1 MSKRKNENQIS
12 STSNDNVYKKRKYD
26 EKENSITKDTNLQKK
41 RKYGEDENSVTNDD
55 NIQSISSHKKQR
67 IQQNNLLDENI
78 FKDWF
83 VVPLKHIASTNIII
97 RLWINQSTIDQ
108 ISNLF
113 NNSADILRDW
123 RKLKNS
129 INDKILT
136 LRLPESITQQ
146 LVSINKFIG
155 TELYKWI
162 KYHDKDILY
171 NDKSEYLAINYI
183 CNIEWTPRGTINYLQ
198 TARNILARDDN
209 SLSNDQKYQLAC
221 NYCLEDSIANYAQK
235 VNLASYLQT
244 TSYLQT
250 IRLHSQPMVYFWSSN
265 MYSTNIDS
273 TTADVKTIDA
283 LVSDYNNRNRTN
295 IDTNTYIFNILV
307 ENNCHKA
314 MNYVPIEYIWNR
326 LSYEEKSKKLTLV
339 INNINNSD
347 FICLLLSQLD
357 YKHQQKILQN
367 SYFLSV
373 KLTSF
378 LNNLLLSDYFL
389 PIAYNALNIMPEE
402 SFFYLIKAVVNRIG
416 SSLYSKIYDDNH
428 YKFIFK
434 ELWQF
439 APKRLKEYVLEC
451 NDTYIIQNFIVFK
464 LFLNDEINNDIDIAK
479 LVLADANATH
489 KNNIMFCGSLQCGVK
504 KCSDLI
510 IKNQWNFLDTFIK
523 LLISS
528 TEDINTLKQELIKD
542 HGYQITI
549 HFYQKQ
555 EYDKAEHFLKWCLES
570 DEKIKTFK
578 KELASKEFS
587 CQILESMVTSNKSDF
602 IEIEDYFQWCA
613 SNDLKVINE
622 LKESIPQKWFQEV
635 IFKLIEQDQYELLD
649 RILNWCFSND
659 QEKINNC
666 KNSFYTTKGSNSYCC
681 FSYLIYRLIEKDNS
695 FQLLDKFV
703 KWCFTDIQKINHF
716 KKWILCP
723 QDGIYSLCTYQLQ
736 KYEFELADKSVSW
749 FAISN
754 EEIELFK
761 NKFIVAKEIE
771 YILDDYMEE
780 LDKLQSLIK
789 WFSPSIEIIK
799 KFKDIVFN
807 MNYNSDF
814 SESLDRYLQECE
826 DLDHD
831 IKNDVNNIVE
841 NLLLNV
847 ENIISNN
854 QLAMNTIGELAF
866 NIKI

>member
-12 STSNDNVYKKRKYD
+12 STGNDNVYKKRKYD
-26 EKENSITKDTNLQKK
+26 EKENSITKNTNLQKK
-41 RKYGEDENSVTNDD
+41 RKYGEDENSLTNDD

-83 VVPLKHIASTNIII
+83 MVPLKHIASTNIVI
-97 RLWINQSTIDQ
+97 RLWINKSTINQ

-113 NNSADILRDW
+113 NNSTDIVCDW
-123 RKLKNS
+123 GELQNN

-136 LRLPESITQQ
+136 LCLPESITQQ
-146 LVSINKFIG
+146 LISINQFIG
-155 TELYKWI
+155 NKLFNWLE
-162 KYHDKDILY
+162 YHDNNMLCNKS
-171 NDKSEYLAINYI
+171 SEYLAVNYI

-198 TARNILARDDN
+198 TAKNILARDDN
-209 SLSNDQKYQLAC
+209 GLSNDQKYQLAC
-221 NYCLEDSIANYAQK
+221 NYCLEDSITNYAQK

-295 IDTNTYIFNILV
+295 IDTNTYIFNILI

-357 YKHQQKILQN
+357 YKQQQKILQN
-367 SYFLSV
+367 PYFLSV
-373 KLTSF
+373 TLTSF
-378 LNNLLLSDYFL
+378 LNDLLLSDYFL
-389 PIAYNALNIMPEE
+389 PIAYNALNIMPEK
-402 SFFYLIKAVVNRIG
+402 SFFYLIEAVVDRIG

-451 NDTYIIQNFIVFK
+451 NDTYLIRNFIVFK
-464 LFLNDEINNDIDIAK
+464 LSLNDEINNDIDIVK
-479 LVLADANATH
+479 LVLTDATAIH
-489 KNNIMFCGSLQCGVK
+489 KYNIMFLGSLNRGVK
-504 KCSDLI
+504 KCCDLI

-549 HFYQKQ
+549 HFYQNQ

-570 DEKIKTFK
+570 DKKIKTFK

-587 CQILESMVTSNKSDF
+587 CKILESIVASNKADF
-602 IEIEDYFQWCA
+602 IEIEEYFQWCA
-613 SNDLKVINE
+613 SNDLKIINE
-622 LKESIPQKWFQEV
+622 LKESIPQKWFQKV
-635 IFKLIEQDQYELLD
+635 IFKLIDQDQYELLD
-649 RILNWCFSND
+649 QILNWCFSND
-659 QEKINNC
+659 QEKIDNC
-666 KNSFYTTKGSNSYCC
+666 KNSFYTTKESNSYYYV
-681 FSYLIYRLIEKDNS
+681 SGLIYSLIEKDNS
-695 FQLLDKFV
+695 FKLLDKFV

-723 QDGIYSLCTYQLQ
+723 QDGIYNVCTYQLQ

-754 EEIELFK
+754 EEIDLFK
-761 NKFIVAKEIE
+761 NKFMIAKEIK
-771 YILDDYMEE
+771 YILYNYQEE
-780 LDKLQSLIK
+780 LDKLQSLVK
-789 WFSPSIEIIK
+789 WFRPSIETIK
-799 KFKDIVFN
+799 KFKEIIFN
-807 MNYNSDF
+807 KAYCSDF

-826 DLDHD
+826 NLDYN
-831 IKNDVNNIVE
+831 IKNDVNDTIE
-841 NLLLNV
+841 KLLLNV
-847 ENIISNN
+847 DNITSND
-854 QLAMNTIGELAF
+854 QLAVNTIGELALS
-866 NIKI
+866 I

>member
-1 MSKRKNENQIS
+1 MVS
-12 STSNDNVYKKRKYD
+12 
-26 EKENSITKDTNLQKK
+26 
-41 RKYGEDENSVTNDD
+41 
-55 NIQSISSHKKQR
+55 
-67 IQQNNLLDENI
+67 
-78 FKDWF
+78 
-83 VVPLKHIASTNIII
+83 LKHIASTNIII
-97 RLWINQSTIDQ
+97 RLWINQSTINQ

-113 NNSADILRDW
+113 NHSADILRDW

-146 LVSINKFIG
+146 LVNINKFIG

-162 KYHDKDILY
+162 KYHDNDVLY

-183 CNIEWTPRGTINYLQ
+183 YNIEWTPRGTINYLQ
-198 TARNILARDDN
+198 TARNILARNDN
-209 SLSNDQKYQLAC
+209 GLSNDQKYRLAC
-221 NYCLEDSIANYAQK
+221 NYCLEDSITNYDQK
-235 VNLASYLQT
+235 VNLASYLQNI
-244 TSYLQT
+244 SVY
-250 IRLHSQPMVYFWSSN
+250 SQPMVYFWTSHT
-265 MYSTNIDS
+265 YSTNIDS
-273 TTADVKTIDA
+273 AAIDIKTIDA

-307 ENNCHKA
+307 EDNCHKA
-314 MNYVPIEYIWNR
+314 MNCVPIEYIWNR
-326 LSYEEKSKKLTLV
+326 LSYEEKLKKITLAINK
-339 INNINNSD
+339 INNREFRS
-347 FICLLLSQLD
+347 LLLSQLN
-357 YKHQQKILQN
+357 YEQQKKILQN

-373 KLTSF
+373 TLTSF
-378 LNNLLLSDYFL
+378 LNDLLLSDYFL
-389 PIAYNALNIMPEE
+389 PIAYNALNIMQEE
-402 SFFYLIKAVVNRIG
+402 SFLYLIKAVVNRIG

-439 APKRLKEYVLEC
+439 APKRLKEHVLEC

-479 LVLADANATH
+479 LVLADANVTH
-489 KNNIMFCGSLQCGVK
+489 KYNIMFCGSLQCGVK

-528 TEDINTLKQELIKD
+528 TEDIKTLKQELIKD

-587 CQILESMVTSNKSDF
+587 CKILESIVTSNKADF
-602 IEIEDYFQWCA
+602 IEIEHYFQWCA
-613 SNDLKVINE
+613 SNDLKIINE

-635 IFKLIEQDQYELLD
+635 IFKLIEQDQYKLLD
-649 RILNWCFSND
+649 QILNWCFSND
-659 QEKINNC
+659 QEKIDNC
-666 KNSFYTTKGSNSYCC
+666 KNSFYTTKESNSYCC
-681 FSYLIYRLIEKDNS
+681 FSYLIYRLIEKDDS

-736 KYEFELADKSVSW
+736 KYKFELADKSVGWAAMSH
-749 FAISN
+749 
-754 EEIELFK
+754 EEIDLFK
-761 NKFIVAKEIE
+761 NKFMVAKEIE

-780 LDKLQSLIK
+780 PDKLQSLIK

-799 KFKDIVFN
+799 KFKEIILN
-807 MNYNSDF
+807 MHYNSDF

-826 DLDHD
+826 NVDHN
-831 IKNDVNNIVE
+831 IKNDVNDTME
-841 NLLLNV
+841 KLLLNV
-847 ENIISNN
+847 ENITSNN
-854 QLAMNTIGELAF
+854 QSAMNTIGELAF
-866 NIKI
+866 NIQI

>member
-26 EKENSITKDTNLQKK
+26 EKENSITNDTNLQKK

-55 NIQSISSHKKQR
+55 DIQSISSHKKQR
-67 IQQNNLLDENI
+67 TQQSNLLEENI

-83 VVPLKHIASTNIII
+83 MVPLKHIASTNIII

-113 NNSADILRDW
+113 NHSADILRDW

-136 LRLPESITQQ
+136 FRLPESITQQ

-209 SLSNDQKYQLAC
+209 GLSNDQKYRLAC
-221 NYCLEDSIANYAQK
+221 NYCLEDSITNYAQK
-235 VNLASYLQT
+235 VNLASYLQNI
-244 TSYLQT
+244 SIY
-250 IRLHSQPMVYFWSSN
+250 SQPMVYFWTSHT
-265 MYSTNIDS
+265 YSTNIKS
-273 TTADVKTIDA
+273 AAIDVKTIDV

-307 ENNCHKA
+307 EDNCHKA
-314 MNYVPIEYIWNR
+314 MNCVPIEYIWNR
-326 LSYEEKSKKLTLV
+326 FSYEEQLKKITLAINK
-339 INNINNSD
+339 INNREFRS
-347 FICLLLSQLD
+347 LLLSQLD
-357 YKHQQKILQN
+357 YEQQKKIFQN
-367 SYFLSV
+367 SYFLSIT
-373 KLTSF
+373 LMRF
-378 LNNLLLSDYFL
+378 LNDLLLSDYFL
-389 PIAYNALNIMPEE
+389 PIAYNALNIMPEK
-402 SFFYLIKAVVNRIG
+402 SFFYLIDAVADRIG
-416 SSLYSKIYDDNH
+416 PSLYSKIYDDNH

-451 NDTYIIQNFIVFK
+451 NNTYLIQNFIVFK

-479 LVLADANATH
+479 LVLADANAMH
-489 KNNIMFCGSLQCGVK
+489 KYNIMFCGSLQCGVK
-504 KCSDLI
+504 KCRDLI
-510 IKNQWNFLDTFIK
+510 IKDQWNFLDTFIK

-570 DEKIKTFK
+570 DKKIKTFK

-602 IEIEDYFQWCA
+602 IEIEHYFQWCA
-613 SNDLKVINE
+613 SNDLKIINE

-649 RILNWCFSND
+649 QILNWCFSND

-681 FSYLIYRLIEKDNS
+681 FSYLIYRLIEKDDS

-703 KWCFTDIQKINHF
+703 KWCFTDIQKINQF

-736 KYEFELADKSVSW
+736 KYKFELADKSVAWAAMSH
-749 FAISN
+749 
-754 EEIELFK
+754 EEIDLFK
-761 NKFIVAKEIE
+761 NKFMVDKEIE

-780 LDKLQSLIK
+780 QDKLQSLIK

-799 KFKDIVFN
+799 KFKEIILN
-807 MNYNSDF
+807 MHYNSDF

-826 DLDHD
+826 NVDHD
-831 IKNDVNNIVE
+831 IKNDVNDTME
-841 NLLLNV
+841 KLLLNV
-847 ENIISNN
+847 ENITSND
-854 QLAMNTIGELAF
+854 QLAVNAIGELAL
-866 NIKI
+866 NI

>member
-12 STSNDNVYKKRKYD
+12 STSNDNLYKKRKYD
-26 EKENSITKDTNLQKK
+26 EKENSITKNTNLQKK
-41 RKYGEDENSVTNDD
+41 RKYDEDESSVTNDD
-55 NIQSISSHKKQR
+55 DIQSLSSHKKQR
-67 IQQNNLLDENI
+67 TQQSNLLDENI

-83 VVPLKHIASTNIII
+83 MAPLKHIASTNIVI
-97 RLWINQSTIDQ
+97 RLWINQSTINQ

-113 NNSADILRDW
+113 NHSADILRDW

-136 LRLPESITQQ
+136 LLLPESITQQ

-162 KYHDKDILY
+162 KYHDNDVLY

-198 TARNILARDDN
+198 TASNILARDDN
-209 SLSNDQKYQLAC
+209 GLSNDQKYQLAC

-250 IRLHSQPMVYFWSSN
+250 ISLHSQPMVYFWSSN

-295 IDTNTYIFNILV
+295 IDTNTYIFNILI

-357 YKHQQKILQN
+357 YKHQQEILQN

-389 PIAYNALNIMPEE
+389 PIAYNALNIMPEK
-402 SFFYLIKAVVNRIG
+402 SFFYLIDAVADRIG

-451 NDTYIIQNFIVFK
+451 NDTYVIRNFIVFK
-464 LFLNDEINNDIDIAK
+464 LSLNDEINNDIDIVK
-479 LVLADANATH
+479 LVLTDATAIH
-489 KNNIMFCGSLQCGVK
+489 KYNIMFLGSLNRGVK
-504 KCSDLI
+504 KCCDLI
-510 IKNQWNFLDTFIK
+510 IKNQWDFLDTFIK

-549 HFYQKQ
+549 HFYQNQ

-570 DEKIKTFK
+570 DKKIKTFK
-578 KELASKEFS
+578 KELASKDFS
-587 CQILESMVTSNKSDF
+587 CKILESMVTSNKSDF

-622 LKESIPQKWFQEV
+622 LKEAIPQKWFQEV
-635 IFKLIEQDQYELLD
+635 ICKLIEQDQYELLD
-649 RILNWCFSND
+649 QILNWCFSND
-659 QEKINNC
+659 QGKINNC
-666 KNSFYTTKGSNSYCC
+666 KNSFYITSGSNSYYY
-681 FSYLIYRLIEKDNS
+681 FSYLIYMLIEKDNS
-695 FQLLDKFV
+695 FKLLDKFV
-703 KWCFTDIQKINHF
+703 KWCFTDIQKINQF

-723 QDGIYSLCTYQLQ
+723 QDGVYSLCTYQLQ
-736 KYEFELADKSVSW
+736 KYKFELADKSVSW
-749 FAISN
+749 AAMSH

-761 NKFIVAKEIE
+761 NKFMVDKEIK
-771 YILDDYMEE
+771 YILYNYQEE
-780 LDKLQSLIK
+780 LDKLQSLVK
-789 WFSPSIEIIK
+789 WFRPSIETIK
-799 KFKDIVFN
+799 KFKEIIFN
-807 MNYNSDF
+807 KAYCSDF

-826 DLDHD
+826 NVDYN
-831 IKNDVNNIVE
+831 IKNDVNDTME
-841 NLLLNV
+841 KLLLNV
-847 ENIISNN
+847 DNITSND
-854 QLAMNTIGELAF
+854 QLAVNTIGELALS
-866 NIKI
+866 I

>member
-1 MSKRKNENQIS
+1 MSKRKNEKQIS
-12 STSNDNVYKKRKYD
+12 STSNDNVYKKKKYD

-41 RKYGEDENSVTNDD
+41 RKYGENENSVTNDD
-55 NIQSISSHKKQR
+55 DIQSLSFHKKQC
-67 IQQNNLLDENI
+67 IQQSNLLDENI

-83 VVPLKHIASTNIII
+83 MVPLKHIASTNIII
-97 RLWINQSTIDQ
+97 RLWINQSTINQ

-113 NNSADILRDW
+113 NNSTDIVCDW

-162 KYHDKDILY
+162 KYHDNYVLY

-209 SLSNDQKYQLAC
+209 GLSNDQKYQLAC
-221 NYCLEDSIANYAQK
+221 NYCLEDSITNYAQK

-244 TSYLQT
+244 ISIY
-250 IRLHSQPMVYFWSSN
+250 SQPMVFFWTSHT
-265 MYSTNIDS
+265 YSTNIES
-273 TTADVKTIDA
+273 AAIDVKTIDA

-307 ENNCHKA
+307 EDNCHKA
-314 MNYVPIEYIWNR
+314 MNCVPIEYIWNR
-326 LSYEEKSKKLTLV
+326 LSYEEQLKKITLAINK
-339 INNINNSD
+339 INNREFRS
-347 FICLLLSQLD
+347 LLLSQLD
-357 YKHQQKILQN
+357 YEQQKKIFQN
-367 SYFLSV
+367 SYFLSIT
-373 KLTSF
+373 LMRF
-378 LNNLLLSDYFL
+378 LNDLLLSDYFL

-439 APKRLKEYVLEC
+439 APKRLKEYVLKC
-451 NDTYIIQNFIVFK
+451 NNTDLIQNFIVFK

-489 KNNIMFCGSLQCGVK
+489 KYNIMFCGSLQCGVK

-570 DEKIKTFK
+570 DKKIKTFK

-587 CQILESMVTSNKSDF
+587 CKILESIVTSNKSDF

-613 SNDLKVINE
+613 SNDLSVINE
-622 LKESIPQKWFQEV
+622 LKESIPQKWFQKV

-649 RILNWCFSND
+649 QILNWCFSND
-659 QEKINNC
+659 QEKIDNC

-681 FSYLIYRLIEKDNS
+681 FSYLIYRLIEKDDS

-703 KWCFTDIQKINHF
+703 KWCFTDIQKINQF

-723 QDGIYSLCTYQLQ
+723 QAGVYSLCTYQLQ
-736 KYEFELADKSVSW
+736 KYKFELADKSVSW
-749 FAISN
+749 AAMSHK
-754 EEIELFK
+754 EIELFK
-761 NKFIVAKEIE
+761 NKFMVAKEIE

-799 KFKDIVFN
+799 KFKDILFN
-807 MNYNSDF
+807 MNYDSDF

-831 IKNDVNNIVE
+831 IKNDVTNIVE

-847 ENIISNN
+847 ENITSNN

-866 NIKI
+866 NIQI

>member
-1 MSKRKNENQIS
+1 N
-12 STSNDNVYKKRKYD
+12 
-26 EKENSITKDTNLQKK
+26 
-41 RKYGEDENSVTNDD
+41 
-55 NIQSISSHKKQR
+55 
-67 IQQNNLLDENI
+67 
-78 FKDWF
+78 
-83 VVPLKHIASTNIII
+83 
-97 RLWINQSTIDQ
+97 Q

-113 NNSADILRDW
+113 NNSTDIVCDW
-123 RKLKNS
+123 GELQNN

-136 LRLPESITQQ
+136 LCLPESITQQ
-146 LVSINKFIG
+146 LISINQFIG
-155 TELYKWI
+155 NELFNWLE
-162 KYHDKDILY
+162 YHDNNMLCNKS
-171 NDKSEYLAINYI
+171 SEYLAVNYI

-209 SLSNDQKYQLAC
+209 GLSNDQKYQLAC
-221 NYCLEDSIANYAQK
+221 NYCLEDSITNYAQK

-307 ENNCHKA
+307 EHNCHKA

-357 YKHQQKILQN
+357 YKQQQKILQN
-367 SYFLSV
+367 PYFLSV
-373 KLTSF
+373 TLTSF
-378 LNNLLLSDYFL
+378 LNDLLLSDYFL

-402 SFFYLIKAVVNRIG
+402 SFFYLIDAVADRIG
-416 SSLYSKIYDDNH
+416 PSLYSKIYDDNH

-451 NDTYIIQNFIVFK
+451 NNTYLIQNFIVFK

-479 LVLADANATH
+479 LVLADANAMH
-489 KNNIMFCGSLQCGVK
+489 KYNIMFCGSLQCGVK
-504 KCSDLI
+504 KCRDLI
-510 IKNQWNFLDTFIK
+510 IKDQWNFLDTFIK
-523 LLISS
+523 LFISS

-570 DEKIKTFK
+570 DKKIKTFK

-659 QEKINNC
+659 QEKIDNC

-736 KYEFELADKSVSW
+736 KYKFELADKSVAWAAMSH
-749 FAISN
+749 
-754 EEIELFK
+754 EEIDLFK
-761 NKFIVAKEIE
+761 NKFMVDKEIE

-780 LDKLQSLIK
+780 QDKLQSLIK

-799 KFKDIVFN
+799 KFKEIILN
-807 MNYNSDF
+807 MHYNSDF

-826 DLDHD
+826 NVDHD
-831 IKNDVNNIVE
+831 IKNDVNDTME
-841 NLLLNV
+841 KLLLNV
-847 ENIISNN
+847 ENIISND
-854 QLAMNTIGELAF
+854 QLAVNAIGELAL
-866 NIKI
+866 NI